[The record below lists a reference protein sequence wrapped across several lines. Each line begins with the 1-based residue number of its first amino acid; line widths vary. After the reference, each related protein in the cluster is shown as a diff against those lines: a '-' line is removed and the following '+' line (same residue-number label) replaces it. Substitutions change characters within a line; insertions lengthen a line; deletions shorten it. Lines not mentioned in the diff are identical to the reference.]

1 MKEKNHTFWSVAKEH
16 WKNDLFAAISVSLV
30 ALPLGLGIAVAAEV
44 PPISGLIAAII
55 GGVVTTLF
63 RGGHVSINGPGAGI
77 IVVIL
82 TGTKLLADADGSGF
96 PYVLAAICMAGL
108 LQIIMGILKLGRFG
122 EVVPNA
128 VVHGMLAAIGI
139 IILVKQ
145 LHVGLG
151 HHSDASSA
159 MDSIFELPGS
169 LFNLHP
175 VITFVML
182 MSLGIALL
190 YPKINNKLF
199 RAIPAPVWILIAA
212 IPFIYLYQ
220 DWITPYMNFSADQWI
235 FPDSQLI
242 KFPEDLWDAILFP
255 DFSKIS
261 EPAFWLV
268 VFSVMIISTIEALVS
283 AKAVDSLDP
292 LERKTNLNKDLVGIG
307 MSTAASAM
315 IGGLP
320 VVTVIVRSSV
330 NISHGGRSGLSN
342 VFHGLILL
350 VFLILLKPIL
360 EEVPMAALAAILV
373 HTGFKLAAPRQFADA
388 YDRGEE
394 QLLVMVATVL
404 SVLIYGLLWGIFLG
418 IIMMFLVQW
427 IKSRMDIKAF
437 VIAIFKPRITSVQK
451 ESHYEISFSGV
462 FNFLNLLKIKQTMKN
477 VPRSEK
483 VEIKLHDAILIDFSV
498 MEYLN
503 EFGKKYDKTGGKWM
517 MIGLDHHETTSRHP
531 HSLQLLSP
539 QHQHSPRWMTDHQRD
554 MMKFAAANN
563 CQFVIGKE
571 YQFTTIKLFPFF
583 KTHPIEFYHNT
594 ITGLLPKLNL
604 YFTVADITFDEGAL
618 HERIVYD
625 TTVIVVEL
633 REDLP
638 TFVVEKE
645 QLYDKIRQF
654 RGYEDIDFQEDP
666 EFSNTVLLKAKE
678 TESVRKVFGQKLRS
692 LVTKNTHFH
701 IECNGK
707 ELLFFGKNSAL
718 NEQELTE
725 LFDFCCEFIIAINQ
739 IEDVE

>member
-16 WKNDLFAAISVSLV
+16 WKNDLLAAISVSLV

-82 TGTKLLADADGSGF
+82 TGSKLLADADGSGF

-108 LQIIMGILKLGRFG
+108 LQILMGILKLGRFG

-159 MDSIFELPGS
+159 MDSIFELPVS
-169 LFNLHP
+169 LFDLHP
-175 VITFVML
+175 IITLVML
-182 MSLGIALL
+182 ISLGIALL

-199 RAIPAPVWILIAA
+199 RAIPAPVWILIVA
-212 IPFIYLYQ
+212 IPFVYFYQ
-220 DWITPYMNFSADQWI
+220 DWLTPMLEFTSEKYI

-242 KFPEDLWDAILFP
+242 QFPDDLWDAIVFP

-261 EPAFWLV
+261 QPAFWLV

-307 MSTAASAM
+307 LSTAASSM

-350 VFLILLKPIL
+350 LFLILLKPVL

-404 SVLIYGLLWGIFLG
+404 SVLLYGLLWGIFLG
-418 IIMMFLVQW
+418 VILMFLVQW

-437 VIAIFKPRITSVQK
+437 IIAIFRPNIIAIQK
-451 ESHYEISFSGV
+451 ETHYEVSFSGV
-462 FNFLNLLKIKQTMKN
+462 FNFLNLLKIKQTIKD
-477 VPRSEK
+477 VPRGER

-498 MEYLN
+498 MEYFN
-503 EFGKKYDKTGGKWM
+503 EFGKKYTKSGGKWM
-517 MIGLDHHETTSRHP
+517 MVGLDHHETTCRHP
-531 HSLQLLSP
+531 NSLQLLSP
-539 QHQHSPRWMTDHQRD
+539 QHQHSPRWMTDHQKD
-554 MMKFAAANN
+554 MMKFAAARN

-594 ITGLLPKLNL
+594 ITGLLPELNL

-618 HERIVYD
+618 QERIVYD
-625 TTVIVVEL
+625 TTVIVVEI
-633 REDLP
+633 REHLP

-645 QLYDKIRQF
+645 QLYDRIRQF
-654 RGYEDIDFQEDP
+654 RGFEDIDFDEDP
-666 EFSNTVLLKAKE
+666 EFSNTVLLKAEKKAA
-678 TESVRKVFGQKLRS
+678 VKKVFGPELRA
-692 LVTKNTHFH
+692 LVTKNNQFH
-701 IECNGK
+701 IECNGS
-707 ELLFFGKNSAL
+707 ELLFFGKNTAL
-718 NEQELTE
+718 NEQELVE
-725 LFDFCCEFIIAINQ
+725 LFNFALDFIHNIYHK
-739 IEDVE
+739 